1 MRRKCRKESKGGR
14 KEWKQEEEMW
24 EGPEIQ
30 MKTCKQTNTFV
41 NSDVSDS
48 LFVLDVFNLFLFSLH
63 DKCWSSDQRR
73 L

>member
-1 MRRKCRKESKGGR
+1 
-14 KEWKQEEEMW
+14 MW

-41 NSDVSDS
+41 NSDVSETLIS

-63 DKCWSSDQRR
+63 DLINVGVLISAASDVLLTSCRWR
-73 L
+73 S

>member
-1 MRRKCRKESKGGR
+1 
-14 KEWKQEEEMW
+14 MW

-63 DKCWSSDQRR
+63 DLINVGVLISAASDVLVTSCRWR
-73 L
+73 S

>member
-1 MRRKCRKESKGGR
+1 
-14 KEWKQEEEMW
+14 MW